1 MEIREYLQVVQR
13 RQVLTLPY
21 NRKLE
26 PDTYVA
32 LGEPFSQSLAGIP
45 VLKTEPQL
53 RDAVKVALEQL
64 QTNGAYDALLDKY
77 GLKANKLAPIT
88 VNKGN

>member
-1 MEIREYLQVVQR
+1 M
-13 RQVLTLPY
+13 
-21 NRKLE
+21 
-26 PDTYVA
+26 
-32 LGEPFSQSLAGIP
+32 
-45 VLKTEPQL
+45 LKTQPQL

-77 GLKANKLAPIT
+77 ALKANKLASIT